1 MQRHG
6 SGHPP
11 ILSSLI
17 IIRTRPEYEPRSLI
31 SSLALFTVIKTGRKE
46 GTFDLIHARFDSTD
60 TRAAII
66 EGLVERIPPGAQL
79 LVRQP
84 VLPAQK
90 LLETAARHDVMPPLD
105 NTILSKQLPG
115 VTLLP
120 VTLTDE
126 QLHAAGEAHGLEM
139 AEPDAT
145 PIMRNRRA
153 PEAAMTLWSIYVKS
167 FCRSPEARSLNA
179 AFHAWRILEKVRPL
193 PF

>member
-1 MQRHG
+1 MHHHG

-17 IIRTRPEYEPRSLI
+17 IIRTRPEYESRSLI
-31 SSLALFTVIKTGRKE
+31 SSLALFTVIRTGRRE
-46 GTFDLIHARFDSTD
+46 ATFDLIHARFDPTD

-84 VLPAQK
+84 VLPANK
-90 LLETAARHDVMPPLD
+90 LLETVARHDIMPPLD
-105 NTILSKQLPG
+105 NTILAKRLPG

-126 QLHAAGEAHGLEM
+126 QLTTAGKALELEM
-139 AEPDAT
+139 PDPNAA

-153 PEAAMTLWSIYVKS
+153 PEAAMTLWSIYTTA
-167 FCRSPEARSLNA
+167 FCRSPEARSLIA
-179 AFHAWRILEKVRPL
+179 AFQAWRVLEQARPL
-193 PF
+193 RF

>member
-1 MQRHG
+1 MHHHG

-31 SSLALFTVIKTGRKE
+31 SSLALFTAIKTRRRE
-46 GTFDLIHARFDSTD
+46 ATFDLIHARFDPTD

-84 VLPAQK
+84 VVPAHK
-90 LLETAARHDVMPPLD
+90 MLETAARHDVMPPLD
-105 NTILSKQLPG
+105 NTILSKRLPG

-126 QLHAAGEAHGLEM
+126 QLHAVGKAHGLEM
-139 AEPDAT
+139 PEPNAT

-153 PEAAMTLWSIYVKS
+153 PETAMAMWSIYVKS
-167 FCRSPEARSLNA
+167 FCRSPEARSLIA
-179 AFHAWRILEKVRPL
+179 AFQAWRILEKVRPL